1 MNVAQLIEAQR
12 LTGTPEQIAD
22 QLNAKTQV
30 RYHTDLHG
38 YAYIAQQFG
47 VPLATKVDQVLAAAG
62 LDWIRTLL
70 ASSGVDWSH
79 DTTQQMIDQFL
90 AAGALTTDEAAALKS
105 IGRKPVSIYEQ
116 YFGDGATVTAEQ
128 VAHALTPPEPTGKM
142 MMLSAVMQPDGCV
155 VSGVV
160 KLLAGTNEVGTAETF
175 GLRADALASATPKQ
189 RQLVERI
196 AQAISDYLA

>member
-1 MNVAQLIEAQR
+1 MNLAQIIERER
-12 LTGTPEQIAD
+12 LTGSPQKIAD
-22 QLNAKTQV
+22 ALNAKTWIKP
-30 RYHTDLHG
+30 HTDLHG

-90 AAGALTTDEAAALKS
+90 EAGALTIEEASALKS
-105 IGRKPVSIYEQ
+105 IGRRPISIYEQ

-175 GLRADALASATPKQ
+175 GLRADALVSATPKQ

-196 AQAISDYLA
+196 AQAIADYLA